1 MQIDIKHTVRN
12 ENTIKLLKY
21 HSQFPFIIRGILE
34 GFIRTG
40 LTVICNVNEHE
51 NMKLIKLLKL
61 EIEN

>member
-1 MQIDIKHTVRN
+1 MKK
-12 ENTIKLLKY
+12 NTIKLLKY

-34 GFIRTG
+34 EFIRTG

-51 NMKLIKLLKL
+51 NMKLIKLMKL